1 MVARIQNTYC
11 RLNRAKGEDLKVE
24 DIKLLIEYPTGL
36 EQSVIGHRCPSDF
49 LTAPRAQMHR
59 GEWGGGCVVAL
70 ETLWEA
76 SSVHSREVISSLNLS
91 LVIES

>member
-59 GEWGGGCVVAL
+59 GEWEGGGAL
-70 ETLWEA
+70 SLWRPCGKQAQSIAE
-76 SSVHSREVISSLNLS
+76 RSSLP
-91 LVIES
+91 